1 MSLLTS
7 YHDDADDEYTSP
19 HLNTDSEASPID
31 SEAPSAELT
40 PTFVDHIIDD
50 TALPDTAIT
59 EWTAQDCANF
69 LASLNLRQYRDIF
82 LGRLRLFREPQL
94 MEKWLTVSITG

>member
-31 SEAPSAELT
+31 SEPSSAELT
-40 PTFVDHIIDD
+40 PTFAQHIIDD
-50 TALPDTAIT
+50 TSLPDTAIT
-59 EWTAQDCANF
+59 EWNAQDCANF

-82 LGRLRLFREPQL
+82 LGRSRLSREPQL
-94 MEKWLTVSITG
+94 MHV